1 MRVEQALSCSQLYL
15 RSLEQSSGS
24 RYESGV
30 QEGVQGAVPMKKGA
44 DASPFYLGGGREMH
58 LVLSIWV
65 SSVHSAQSLACRVH
79 LEELIY
85 SCFRKG

>member
-15 RSLEQSSGS
+15 QSLEQSSGS
-24 RYESGV
+24 SNESGIR
-30 QEGVQGAVPMKKGA
+30 EGVQGAVPMKQGA
-44 DASPFYLGGGREMH
+44 DASSFCLKGGREMY

-65 SSVHSAQSLACRVH
+65 SSVLSAQSLACRVH
-79 LEELIY
+79 LELIY